1 MISVQNHPPLL
12 NGNDSTPRAAHRT
25 QCTHEII
32 WNFRAFKLLKD
43 YIELKI
49 KI

>member
-12 NGNDSTPRAAHRT
+12 NGNDITPRAAHRT
-25 QCTHEII
+25 PCTHEIT